1 MLEQLIAFIESLK
14 GNPKVKM
21 SSFFDEASTKQ
32 AIILPI
38 LHLLGWN
45 TYNIEEV
52 TPEFSVENR
61 RVDYS
66 LRLNNSNEFFIEVK
80 KTGEDLKNYQEQL
93 LGYSFRQGV
102 ELATLTNG
110 ITWWFYL
117 PTKKGD
123 WKARKFYTI
132 DIIQQES
139 NDVAS
144 KFVDLISKDNVQSG
158 KAVQHAKSIY
168 EERVRKEAIENTLPE
183 AWNKIITEPD
193 TLLID
198 LIAETTGKLCKFKP
212 DNEEVKRF
220 LGSHEAEF
228 LISPEPP
235 KPEPPVPPV
244 KEIPQFA
251 RRLIED
257 MEKLDKAVVI
267 KWKQASQVVKLR
279 DPGGSRQNLTLFV
292 VTKGDKVYPFCLP
305 GQLRKLGLPEQIA
318 IDFVKNSARL
328 FEHCEVHH
336 KHPSRWSRLVTL
348 KELQE
353 QYDNF
358 VSLVQTTIDRIKDA
372 SDKMG

>member
-14 GNPKVKM
+14 VNPKV
-21 SSFFDEASTKQ
+21 SSFDEASTKQ

-80 KTGEDLKNYQEQL
+80 KTGEDLENYQEQL
-93 LGYSFRQGV
+93 LDYSFRQGV

-132 DIIQQES
+132 DIIQQELD
-139 NDVAS
+139 DVAS

-158 KAVQHAKSIY
+158 KAVKHAESIY
-168 EERVRKEAIENTLPE
+168 EGRVRKEKIENTLPG

-198 LIAETTGKLCKFKP
+198 LIAETTEKLCGFKP
-212 DNEEVKRF
+212 DTEEVKRF
-220 LGSHEAEF
+220 LGPHEAKF
-228 LISPEPP
+228 LISPGPPEEP
-235 KPEPPVPPV
+235 PEPPPPPV
-244 KEIPQFA
+244 SQFA
-251 RRLIED
+251 RRIIED
-257 MEKLDKAVVI
+257 MKKQDKAVVI
-267 KWKQASQVVKLR
+267 KWKQASYVVKLR

-292 VTKGDKVYPFCLP
+292 VTNSDKVYPWCLA
-305 GQLRKLGLPEQIA
+305 GQLHTLGLPEQIA
-318 IDFVKNSARL
+318 IDFAKNSARL

-336 KHPSRWSRLVTL
+336 KKPDRWSRSVTL
-348 KELQE
+348 KELQQ

-358 VSLVQTTIDRIKDA
+358 VSLVQITIDRIKEA
-372 SDKMG
+372 SDKKG